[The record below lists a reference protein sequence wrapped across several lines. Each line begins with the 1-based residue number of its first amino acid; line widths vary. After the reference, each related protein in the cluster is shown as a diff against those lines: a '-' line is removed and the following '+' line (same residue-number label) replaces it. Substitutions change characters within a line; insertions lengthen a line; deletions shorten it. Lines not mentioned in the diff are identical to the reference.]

1 MTSFQSVKTQKNN
14 DDISNVNKNNK
25 TNKNN
30 KNNNLQTILSNCESY
45 MLTNMNLLKCIQES
59 QGLTD
64 YQDVYRK
71 KIINIDNK
79 PPVIKKRNE
88 FSSDKLVKQYTNQTS
103 KPTKPE
109 YATITDRDTLFW
121 CYYIIKYGYEDYEM
135 VGQRFSVEKNL
146 KIECINKIRKDKE
159 LLKTHKLKRSE
170 IESELLN
177 DERLSLKGFLAI
189 CIYNNINF
197 LLIDNRKY
205 YELIVNSEVNEDE
218 VSCNIIKCEK
228 GKYTVD
234 ITDEVDVIE
243 NKLTNYRN
251 SFYRIDNLTKPIKA
265 FSTYSL
271 SELVEICESLKIS
284 VTTPDGK
291 KMKKKELYTEIL
303 KHF

>member
-1 MTSFQSVKTQKNN
+1 MKSYQTVNTSNNRNNDNKNKQKNN
-14 DDISNVNKNNK
+14 F
-25 TNKNN
+25 
-30 KNNNLQTILSNCESY
+30 QTLLSNCESY
-45 MLTNMNLLKCIQES
+45 MLTNINLLKCIQES
-59 QGLTD
+59 ERLTD
-64 YQDVYRK
+64 YTDVYVR

-79 PPVIKKRNE
+79 PPVIKKRTDQ
-88 FSSDKLVKQYTNQTS
+88 SCKLENSNINGNTK
-103 KPTKPE
+103 TKPIKQE
-109 YATITDRDTLFW
+109 YAIIKEKDTLFW

-146 KIECINKIRKDKE
+146 KIECINKIRQDKE
-159 LLKTHKLKRSE
+159 LLKKYKLKRSE

-177 DERLSLKGFLAI
+177 DERVTLKGFLAI

-205 YELIVNSEVNEDE
+205 YELIVNSDVGANEP
-218 VSCNIIKCEK
+218 SCNIIKCER

-251 SFYRIDNLTKPIKA
+251 SYYRIDNLTKPIKA

-271 SELVEICESLKIS
+271 TDLIQICESLKIS

>member
-1 MTSFQSVKTQKNN
+1 MTSYQT
-14 DDISNVNKNNK
+14 VNTKDSTDHK
-25 TNKNN
+25 
-30 KNNNLQTILSNCESY
+30 NNLQTILSNCESY
-45 MLTNMNLLKCIQES
+45 MLTNINLLKCIQES
-59 QGLTD
+59 ERLTD
-64 YQDVYRK
+64 YADVYKK

-79 PPVIKKRNE
+79 PPFIKKRDE
-88 FSSDKLVKQYTNQTS
+88 FSANKLEKHCVGQNIKPKKVEYAIISDK
-103 KPTKPE
+103 
-109 YATITDRDTLFW
+109 DTLFW
-121 CYYIIKYGYEDYEM
+121 CYYIIKYSYEDYQM
-135 VGQRFSVEKNL
+135 INQRFSVEKNL
-146 KIECINKIRKDKE
+146 KIECINKIRSNKE
-159 LLKTHKLKRSE
+159 LLKKYKLKRSE

-189 CIYNNINF
+189 CIYSNINF

-205 YELIVNSEVNEDE
+205 YELMVNSEVANDE
-218 VSCNIIKCEK
+218 PSCNIIKYER

-234 ITDEVDVIE
+234 ITDEPDVIE

-265 FSTYSL
+265 FSTYSM
-271 SELVEICESLKIS
+271 SDLVEICESLKIS

>member
-1 MTSFQSVKTQKNN
+1 MTSYHTVNTQNHKNN
-14 DDISNVNKNNK
+14 LESTLN
-25 TNKNN
+25 
-30 KNNNLQTILSNCESY
+30 SCESY
-45 MLTNMNLLKCIQES
+45 MLTNINLLKCIQES
-59 QGLTD
+59 ERLTD
-64 YQDVYRK
+64 YTDVYKK

-79 PPVIKKRNE
+79 PPVIKKHNK
-88 FSSDKLVKQYTNQTS
+88 FSCDKLQKECVDQS
-103 KPTKPE
+103 IKPKKLE
-109 YATITDRDTLFW
+109 YALIKEKDTLFW
-121 CYYIIKYGYEDYEM
+121 CYYIIKYGYDDYEM
-135 VGQRFSVEKNL
+135 VNQNFSVEKNL
-146 KIECINKIRKDKE
+146 KIECINKIREDKE
-159 LLKTHKLKRSE
+159 LLKKYKLKRSE

-177 DERLSLKGFLAI
+177 DEQISLKGFLAI

-205 YELIVNSEVNEDE
+205 YELIVNSEIGEDKP
-218 VSCNIIKCEK
+218 SCNIIKCER

-251 SFYRIDNLTKPIKA
+251 SYYKIDNLTKPIKA

-271 SELVEICESLKIS
+271 PDLLEICESLKIS

-303 KHF
+303 THF